1 METWIIITAARIA
14 AVLFGAVVGFVVPAA
29 ADDEDRTIR
38 TYFSIPLGE
47 QAVTSKDV
55 TVGLQFTQD
64 IKSQESAPVASFAQV
79 PVFDLKFGTAGL
91 TSADV
96 MGVDFVKTLK
106 LAEEKPKLGQNAT
119 GGVDIAVAAVVG
131 GALGAAILCVNGQIC
146 SRSSAP
152 PVNQCN
158 QNAGL
163 TVLSV
168 NNCPTPTF
176 RAD

>member
-1 METWIIITAARIA
+1 METWIIRAACA
-14 AVLFGAVVGFVVPAA
+14 AALLVGAFIGVVAPAA

-38 TYFSIPLGE
+38 TYLSIPLGE
-47 QAVTSKDV
+47 KPVASKDV

-64 IKSQESAPVASFAQV
+64 VKSQDSAPVASFAQV
-79 PVFDLKFGTAGL
+79 PVFDVKFGAAGL

-96 MGVDFVKTLK
+96 MGVDFVAAMK
-106 LAEEKPKLGQNAT
+106 LAEQKPKLGQNAT

-146 SRSSAP
+146 SRGNAP

-158 QNAGL
+158 QNVGL